1 MKQTQRGAIA
11 ILGTGLA
18 GLGHA
23 GGATEQEIIAKAA
36 CQAVARSGLRM
47 KDVDGIIT
55 SSLTSPWWVMRM
67 AEYLG
72 IRPRFSDSTMFGGSS
87 FIADLKIAALAISAG
102 ECENVLVCYGSTP
115 RSVPSS
121 SRINQMRAELDPQPY
136 EHPYKPFNPV
146 SSYALAAARHMYQYG
161 TTRRQL
167 AEVAVA
173 ARQWAQL
180 NPDAFSRGPLS
191 IDDVLGAKMISDP
204 LTVRDCCLVT
214 DGAGAFIVTSAQRAR
229 ALHTKP
235 IYVLGSAHAHWH
247 RQISCMEDLTVTP
260 ARDSGAAAF
269 AEAGLTPADID
280 VVELYDAFTINPILF
295 LEDLGFCKKGEGG
308 AFVEGGRIAPG
319 GAFPVNTNG
328 GGLSCTHPG
337 MYSIFLI
344 IEAVSQLRGEA
355 EARQVAEA
363 AVALV
368 HGNGGVLN
376 VVANLLGVVLDLNQ
390 EARDVLCKVVGVRSI
405 GLRLR
410 RRTIEGGY
418 GV

>member
-1 MKQTQRGAIA
+1 MSGTRTSLRGQVA

-36 CQAVARSGLRM
+36 NAAVRASGLRM
-47 KDVDGIIT
+47 ADIDGILT

-72 IRPRFSDSTMFGGSS
+72 IRPTFSDSPMFGGSS
-87 FIADLKIAALAISAG
+87 FIADIQIAAMAILSG
-102 ECENVLVCYGSTP
+102 RCRNVLVCYGSTP

-121 SRINQMRAELDPQPY
+121 SKINDMRAQLDPQPY

-146 SSYALAAARHMYQYG
+146 SSYALVAARHMHEYG

-180 NPDAFSRGPLS
+180 NPDAFLRDPLS
-191 IDDVLGAKMISDP
+191 VEQVLASKMISDP

-214 DGAGAFIVTSAQRAR
+214 DGAGAFVLSAAPQAR
-229 ALHTKP
+229 DLHASP
-235 IYVLGSAHAHWH
+235 IYVLGTGHAHWH

-260 ARDSGAAAF
+260 AKASGAAAF
-269 AEAGLTPADID
+269 AEAGLTPKDID
-280 VVELYDAFTINPILF
+280 LVQLYDAFTINPILF
-295 LEDLGFCKKGEGG
+295 LEDLGFCAKGEGG
-308 AFVEGGRIAPG
+308 AFVSDGRIAPG
-319 GAFPVNTNG
+319 GALPMNTNG

-337 MYSIFLI
+337 MYSIFLV
-344 IEAVSQLRGEA
+344 IEAVTQLRREA
-355 EARQVAEA
+355 GARQVPRAGT
-363 AVALV
+363 ALV
-368 HGNGGVLN
+368 HGNGGVLSSQ
-376 VVANLLGVVLDLNQ
+376 ATAIL
-390 EARDVLCKVVGVRSI
+390 S
-405 GLRLR
+405 
-410 RRTIEGGY
+410 TSP
-418 GV
+418 

>member
-1 MKQTQRGAIA
+1 MSGVRRGAVA

-23 GGATEQEIIAKAA
+23 GGLTEQEIIAQASCK
-36 CQAVARSGLRM
+36 AVAQSGLKM
-47 KDVDGIIT
+47 KDIDGIIT

-72 IRPRFSDSTMFGGSS
+72 IPPRFSDSTMFGGSS
-87 FIADLKIAALAISAG
+87 FIADLKIAALAIAAG
-102 ECENVLVCYGSTP
+102 ECENVLICYGSTP
-115 RSVPSS
+115 RSAPSS

-146 SSYALAAARHMYQYG
+146 SSYALAAARHMHQYG

-191 IDDVLGAKMISDP
+191 IEDVLGAKMISDP

-214 DGAGAFIVTSAQRAR
+214 DGAGAFVVTSAERAR
-229 ALHTKP
+229 SLHAKP
-235 IYVLGSAHAHWH
+235 VYVLGSGHAHWH

-260 ARDSGAAAF
+260 AVDSGRSAF
-269 AEAGLTPADID
+269 AEAGLKPADID

-308 AFVEGGRIAPG
+308 AFMEGGRIAPG
-319 GAFPVNTNG
+319 GSFPMNTNG

-337 MYSIFLI
+337 MYSIFLV
-344 IEAVSQLRGEA
+344 IEAVTQLRGEA
-355 EARQVAEA
+355 QARQVANAE
-363 AVALV
+363 VALV
-368 HGNGGVLN
+368 HGNGGVLSSQ
-376 VVANLLGVVLDLNQ
+376 ATAILSTSL
-390 EARDVLCKVVGVRSI
+390 
-405 GLRLR
+405 
-410 RRTIEGGY
+410 
-418 GV
+418 

>member
-1 MKQTQRGAIA
+1 MKRGDIA

-23 GGATEQEIIAKAA
+23 GGRTEQEIIAQAA
-36 CQAVARSGLRM
+36 SQAVAGSQLRM
-47 KDVDGIIT
+47 SDIDGIVT

-87 FIADLKIAALAISAG
+87 FIADLRIAAMAIEAG

-115 RSVPSS
+115 RSIPSS
-121 SRINQMRAELDPQPY
+121 SQQNQMRAALDPQPY

-146 SSYALAAARHMYQYG
+146 SSYALAAARHMHEFG

-173 ARQWAQL
+173 ARQWAQR
-180 NPDAFSRGPLS
+180 NPDAFARGPLS

-214 DGAGAFIVTSAQRAR
+214 DGAGAFVVSSSERAKS
-229 ALHTKP
+229 LHANP
-235 IYVLGSAHAHWH
+235 IYVLGCGHAHWH

-260 ARDSGAAAF
+260 ALESGRLAYAQ
-269 AEAGLTPADID
+269 AGLSPKDID
-280 VVELYDAFTINPILF
+280 VLECYDAFTINPILF

-308 AFVEGGRIAPG
+308 AFVEGGRVAPG
-319 GAFPVNTNG
+319 GSFPMNTNG

-337 MYSIFLI
+337 MYSIFLV
-344 IEAVSQLRGEA
+344 IEAVAQLRREA
-355 EARQVAEA
+355 GDRQVIDAE
-363 AVALV
+363 VAMV
-368 HGNGGVLN
+368 HGNGGVLSSQATAIL
-376 VVANLLGVVLDLNQ
+376 ANAL
-390 EARDVLCKVVGVRSI
+390 
-405 GLRLR
+405 
-410 RRTIEGGY
+410 
-418 GV
+418 